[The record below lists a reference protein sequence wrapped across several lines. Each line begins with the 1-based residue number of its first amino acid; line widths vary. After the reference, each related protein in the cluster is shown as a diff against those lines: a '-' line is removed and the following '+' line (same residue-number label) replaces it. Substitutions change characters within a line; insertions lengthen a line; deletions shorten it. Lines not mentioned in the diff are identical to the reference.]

1 MPSRRGRGPVVLEV
15 WHLPRAEEDLIQI
28 WRYIADDNEAAADRF
43 LDRIA
48 EVARKLA
55 AHPEA
60 GRLRP
65 ELSAGLR
72 SFVIA
77 NHVLFYKANST
88 RLTIVRVLS
97 RYLDIDEDDFRA
109 D

>member
-1 MPSRRGRGPVVLEV
+1 MLEV
-15 WHLPRAEEDLIQI
+15 THLPRAEEDLIQI
-28 WRYIADDNEAAADRF
+28 WRYIADDNEAAADRL
-43 LDRIA
+43 LDRVA
-48 EVARKLA
+48 EAARKLS

-72 SFVIA
+72 SFVIG
-77 NHVLFYKANST
+77 NYVLFYKVSTT

-97 RYLDIDEDDFRA
+97 RYLDIGEDEFRA
-109 D
+109 G